1 MTQSFSM
8 GVRQRRDVRN
18 RSVPLISDERAVLG
32 ALGSTEPESM
42 KVLAY
47 NLQQVGVVSA
57 TAPAP
62 ESVRDRR
69 AASRVGCEGASTDA
83 PHVLA
88 LPSLKQLMVFSC
100 FTGPFSPPSFFS
112 PFGDLAS

>member
-8 GVRQRRDVRN
+8 GVRQRRDVRVDPFQKIAI
-18 RSVPLISDERAVLG
+18 RFFKWG
-32 ALGSTEPESM
+32 SM

-69 AASRVGCEGASTDA
+69 AAGRVGCEGASTDA

-88 LPSLKQLMVFSC
+88 FALPETTHGVSMFHWTLLSTITLFSLWR
-100 FTGPFSPPSFFS
+100 
-112 PFGDLAS
+112 FGIIGG